1 MPRPKLTSIKKKK
14 TVIQMSNE
22 KIMNEIQCF
31 SIRYLFKFWQNLII
45 ITDLVWA
52 ALHDRGIFWYKSRPL
67 HSNTHKYLH
76 RCQGQ
81 LVQHKKQVM
90 IWKGTQ
96 TMDCGIIILFMPR
109 RQLNT
114 AHAHFYGIVSNTT
127 FFRHTSSMHTQ
138 NTVQYRRWWFSD
150 SDSLE
155 VHELKL
161 GSLDSRTVCK
171 L

>member
-1 MPRPKLTSIKKKK
+1 
-14 TVIQMSNE
+14 
-22 KIMNEIQCF
+22 MNEIQCF
-31 SIRYLFKFWQNLII
+31 SIRYLFKVWQILII
-45 ITDLVWA
+45 ITDLLWA
-52 ALHDRGIFWYKSRPL
+52 ALHDRGIFRYKSRPL
-67 HSNTHKYLH
+67 HSNTQKYLR

-96 TMDCGIIILFMPR
+96 TMVKSPKDCGIYFFMPR
-109 RQLNT
+109 RPLNT
-114 AHAHFYGIVSNTT
+114 AHTHFYGIVSNTT
-127 FFRHTSSMHTQ
+127 FFRHTSMHTQ
-138 NTVQYRRWWFSD
+138 NTVQYRRWWFEDKLLFKFSD